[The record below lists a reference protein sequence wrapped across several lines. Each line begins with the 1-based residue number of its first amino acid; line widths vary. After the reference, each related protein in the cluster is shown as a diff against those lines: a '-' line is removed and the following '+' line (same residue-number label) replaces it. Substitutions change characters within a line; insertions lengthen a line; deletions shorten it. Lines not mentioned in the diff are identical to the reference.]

1 MDLERIKAEPVA
13 IRKARRLR
21 AQRERVTARA
31 LFAHYNL
38 LGPALESAWLAG
50 GDLALDL
57 TFNSFQ
63 SPLNSLILDNNA
75 VTAGT
80 LGDFQMEQLAE
91 KSLRLDHRT
100 KQNQQLIIRQMQDFL
115 STNAQK
121 SAFLATQTDRKNAAR
136 IIERGLKRGSSN
148 ENIARS
154 LRRKFG
160 GSLGR
165 ARSATIARTEVG
177 IAGSRAEF
185 EGAKNQKAKK
195 KEWFAIRDNNLRDH
209 HADVDGQQIGL
220 RANFRPLGEK
230 MKHPHDTSQ
239 GASAANIV
247 NCRCS
252 LGYFK

>member
-1 MDLERIKAEPVA
+1 
-13 IRKARRLR
+13 
-21 AQRERVTARA
+21 
-31 LFAHYNL
+31 
-38 LGPALESAWLAG
+38 
-50 GDLALDL
+50 
-57 TFNSFQ
+57 
-63 SPLNSLILDNNA
+63 
-75 VTAGT
+75 
-80 LGDFQMEQLAE
+80 
-91 KSLRLDHRT
+91 
-100 KQNQQLIIRQMQDFL
+100 MQDFL
-115 STNAQK
+115 TTNAQK
-121 SAFLATQTDRKNAAR
+121 SAFFTTQTDRKNAAK

-165 ARSATIARTEVG
+165 GRSATIARTEVG